1 MTRVALYAR
10 YSSDNQREA
19 SIDDQLRIC
28 REQAKREKWK
38 IVGTYKDAGI
48 SGASMILRPGIQAL
62 LQDAQASQF
71 DMVLAE
77 ALDRISRDQADV
89 ATLFKHLKFAGVPIV
104 TLAEGEISELHVG
117 LKGTMNAL
125 FLKDLAAKTHR
136 GIRGRV
142 EDGKSGGGL
151 CYGYKVV
158 KQLDARGDP
167 IRGDR
172 EIDAAEANVVRRIF
186 REFAAGIG
194 PRTIARTLNEEGVP
208 GPEGRLWSDTTIR
221 GHVKRGTGLVNN
233 ELYVGRL
240 IWNRL
245 RYLKDPSTGKRVSR
259 LNPESE
265 WIVKD
270 VPDLRIVDD
279 ELWQAVRARQG
290 EIAEKFANVTEAVRA
305 HHKKN
310 RLNGARR
317 PKSLLS
323 GLVFCGC
330 CGGPYSLRGADR
342 FACSNHISKGSCSNS
357 RGIAR
362 EDLERRVLA
371 GLKDRMMAPEIVED
385 AMRAYAEETNR
396 LNRER
401 RSNGDSWKAELV
413 KVEKQIAQ
421 IVEAIAD
428 GMYHPSMK
436 EKMTGLEA
444 RKEELTALLADAPAD
459 TPDVLPSAS
468 AIYAKKVVALTKALN
483 RKEERQ
489 EASQDLRALIE
500 KIVLTPG
507 PERGE
512 LYATLHGELRTI
524 LEWTERQA
532 IGKTAKTTKPAAG
545 ATGLS
550 VSVVAGGRRQPLES
564 GGFRSLGQALGAQ
577 TAFAWIDGDEH
588 LSGPAFGVFVLPA
601 IVAELACHFDHDIG
615 AHAFGDGHLLWAID
629 LHSEAIGAMIVFDF
643 DPERDGFDCAA
654 AGFKGADFG
663 RVQKFAGDGDTIEHE
678 RFSNER
684 SRLIRGRERRPRRR
698 SSRPA
703 IEAGRAR
710 RKWWGPRSARNA
722 RGPKAR
728 VSGAGRRF
736 SP

>member
-1 MTRVALYAR
+1 MTRIALYAR

-19 SIDDQLRIC
+19 SIDDQFRIC

-62 LQDAQASQF
+62 LQDAQAGQF
-71 DMVLAE
+71 DIVMAE

-89 ATLFKHLKFAGVPIV
+89 ATFYKHLKFAGVPIV
-104 TLAEGEISELHVG
+104 TLSEGEISELHVG

-151 CYGYKVV
+151 CFGYNVV

-172 EIDAAEANVVRRIF
+172 EINEAEANVVRRIF
-186 REFAAGIG
+186 REFAAGVG

-208 GPEGRLWSDTTIR
+208 GPAGKLWSDTTIR

-233 ELYVGRL
+233 ELYIGRL

-245 RYLKDPSTGKRVSR
+245 RYIKDPSTGKRVSR

-265 WIVKD
+265 WIIKD
-270 VPDLRIVDD
+270 VPELRIVDD
-279 ELWQAVRARQG
+279 ELWHSVRVRQG
-290 EIAEKFANVTEAVRA
+290 EIAEKFANVTEAVRK

-310 RLNGARR
+310 RLNGTRR

-342 FACSNHISKGSCSNS
+342 FACSNHISKGACSNS
-357 RGIAR
+357 RTIPR
-362 EDLERRVLA
+362 EELEARVLS
-371 GLKDRMMAPEIVED
+371 GLRDRMMAPEIVEE

-401 RSNGDSWKAELV
+401 RSSGDAWKAELV
-413 KVEKQIAQ
+413 KVEKQIRG
-421 IVEAIAD
+421 IIEAIKA
-428 GMYHPSMK
+428 GMFHESMK
-436 EKMTGLEA
+436 AEMDTLEA
-444 RKEELTALLADAPAD
+444 RKTELNTLLADAPED
-459 TPDVLPSAS
+459 TPDILPSAS
-468 AIYAKKVVALTKALN
+468 AIYAKKVSALTKALN
-483 RKEERQ
+483 RREERQ
-489 EASQDLRALIE
+489 EAAETLRGLIE
-500 KIVLTPG
+500 KISLTPG

-512 LYATLHGELRTI
+512 IYATLHGELGTI
-524 LEWTERQA
+524 LNWTERQA
-532 IGKTAKTTKPAAG
+532 IGKAVKTTKPAAD

-550 VSVVAGGRRQPLES
+550 LSVVAG
-564 GGFRSLGQALGAQ
+564 
-577 TAFAWIDGDEH
+577 
-588 LSGPAFGVFVLPA
+588 
-601 IVAELACHFDHDIG
+601 
-615 AHAFGDGHLLWAID
+615 
-629 LHSEAIGAMIVFDF
+629 
-643 DPERDGFDCAA
+643 
-654 AGFKGADFG
+654 AGFEPAAF
-663 RVQKFAGDGDTIEHE
+663 
-678 RFSNER
+678 
-684 SRLIRGRERRPRRR
+684 RL
-698 SSRPA
+698 
-703 IEAGRAR
+703 
-710 RKWWGPRSARNA
+710 
-722 RGPKAR
+722 
-728 VSGAGRRF
+728 
-736 SP
+736 

>member
-48 SGASMILRPGIQAL
+48 SGASMILRPGVQAL
-62 LQDAQASQF
+62 LQDAQAGQF

-158 KQLDARGDP
+158 KKLDSRGDP

-172 EIDAAEANVVRRIF
+172 EIDEAEANVVRRIL
-186 REFAAGIG
+186 REYAEGIS
-194 PRTIARTLNEEGVP
+194 PRVIAKTLNEEGVP
-208 GPEGRLWSDTTIR
+208 GPEGRLWNDTTIH
-221 GHVKRGTGLVNN
+221 GHTKRGTGILNN
-233 ELYVGRL
+233 ELYIGRL

-279 ELWQAVRARQG
+279 ELWQAVKGRQ
-290 EIAEKFANVTEAVRA
+290 AVTSAKYANVAEGVRK

-310 RLNGARR
+310 RLNGTHR
-317 PKSLLS
+317 PKTLLS
-323 GLVFCGC
+323 GLVFCGR
-330 CGGPYSLRGADR
+330 CGGPFSIRGSDR
-342 FACSNHISKGSCSNS
+342 FACSTHVTKGVCSNS
-357 RGIAR
+357 RTILR

-371 GLKDRMMAPEIVED
+371 DLKERMMAPEVAAE
-385 AMRAYAEETNR
+385 AMRAHAEETNR

-413 KVEKQIAQ
+413 KVEKQIRG
-421 IVEAIAD
+421 IIEAIKE
-428 GMYHPSMK
+428 GMFHPSMK
-436 EKMTGLEA
+436 GEMDALEA
-444 RKEELTALLADAPAD
+444 RKAELIEQLADIPEDAPD
-459 TPDVLPSAS
+459 LLPSAS
-468 AIYAKKVVALTKALN
+468 AIYAKKVSALTEALA
-483 RKEERQ
+483 RPDERPQ
-489 EASQDLRALIE
+489 AAAALRMLIE

-512 LYATLHGELRTI
+512 IFATLHGELRTI
-524 LEWTERQA
+524 LEWAERQA
-532 IGKTAKTTKPAAG
+532 IGKTSKMTKPAVG
-545 ATGLS
+545 AAGLS
-550 VSVVAGGRRQPLES
+550 
-564 GGFRSLGQALGAQ
+564 
-577 TAFAWIDGDEH
+577 
-588 LSGPAFGVFVLPA
+588 
-601 IVAELACHFDHDIG
+601 
-615 AHAFGDGHLLWAID
+615 
-629 LHSEAIGAMIVFDF
+629 
-643 DPERDGFDCAA
+643 
-654 AGFKGADFG
+654 
-663 RVQKFAGDGDTIEHE
+663 
-678 RFSNER
+678 
-684 SRLIRGRERRPRRR
+684 
-698 SSRPA
+698 
-703 IEAGRAR
+703 
-710 RKWWGPRSARNA
+710 
-722 RGPKAR
+722 
-728 VSGAGRRF
+728 
-736 SP
+736 

>member
-19 SIDDQLRIC
+19 SIEDQLRIC

-62 LQDAQASQF
+62 LQDAQAGQF
-71 DMVLAE
+71 DIVLAE

-89 ATLFKHLKFAGVPIV
+89 ATFYKHLKFAGVPIV
-104 TLAEGEISELHVG
+104 TLSEGEISDLHVG

-151 CYGYKVV
+151 CFGYNVV

-172 EIDAAEANVVRRIF
+172 EINEAEANVVRRIF
-186 REFAAGIG
+186 REFAAGVG

-208 GPEGRLWSDTTIR
+208 GPAGKLWSDTTIR

-233 ELYVGRL
+233 ELYIGRL

-245 RYLKDPSTGKRVSR
+245 RYIKDPSTGKRVSR

-265 WIVKD
+265 WIIKD
-270 VPDLRIVDD
+270 VPELRIVDD
-279 ELWQAVRARQG
+279 ELWQSVRVRQG
-290 EIAEKFANVTEAVRA
+290 AIAEKFANVTEAVRK

-310 RLNGARR
+310 RLNGTRR

-342 FACSNHISKGSCSNS
+342 FACSNHISKGACSNS
-357 RGIAR
+357 RTIPR
-362 EDLERRVLA
+362 EDLEARVLS
-371 GLKDRMMAPEIVED
+371 GLKDRMMAPEIVEE

-401 RSNGDSWKAELV
+401 RSSGDAWKAELM
-413 KVEKQIAQ
+413 KIEKQIRG
-421 IVEAIAD
+421 IIEAIKA
-428 GMYHPSMK
+428 GMFHDSMK
-436 EKMTGLEA
+436 AEMDTLEA
-444 RKEELTALLADAPAD
+444 RKTELNTLLADAPED
-459 TPDVLPSAS
+459 TPDILPSAS
-468 AIYAKKVVALTKALN
+468 AIYAKKVSDLTKALN

-489 EASQDLRALIE
+489 EAAETLRGLIE
-500 KIVLTPG
+500 KISLTPG

-512 LYATLHGELRTI
+512 IYATLHGELGTI
-524 LEWTERQA
+524 LNWTERQA
-532 IGKTAKTTKPAAG
+532 IGKAVKTTKPAAT
-545 ATGLS
+545 ATGVSLS
-550 VSVVAGGRRQPLES
+550 
-564 GGFRSLGQALGAQ
+564 
-577 TAFAWIDGDEH
+577 
-588 LSGPAFGVFVLPA
+588 
-601 IVAELACHFDHDIG
+601 
-615 AHAFGDGHLLWAID
+615 
-629 LHSEAIGAMIVFDF
+629 
-643 DPERDGFDCAA
+643 
-654 AGFKGADFG
+654 
-663 RVQKFAGDGDTIEHE
+663 
-678 RFSNER
+678 
-684 SRLIRGRERRPRRR
+684 
-698 SSRPA
+698 
-703 IEAGRAR
+703 
-710 RKWWGPRSARNA
+710 
-722 RGPKAR
+722 
-728 VSGAGRRF
+728 
-736 SP
+736 

>member
-19 SIDDQLRIC
+19 SIEDQLRIC

-62 LQDAQASQF
+62 LQDAQAGQF
-71 DMVLAE
+71 DIVMAE

-89 ATLFKHLKFAGVPIV
+89 ATFYKHLKFAGVPIV
-104 TLAEGEISELHVG
+104 TLSEGEISELHVG

-151 CYGYKVV
+151 CFGYNVV

-172 EIDAAEANVVRRIF
+172 EINEAEANVVRRIF
-186 REFAAGIG
+186 REFAAGVG

-208 GPEGRLWSDTTIR
+208 GPAGKLWSDTTIR

-233 ELYVGRL
+233 ELYIGRL

-245 RYLKDPSTGKRVSR
+245 RYIKDPSTGKRVSR

-265 WIVKD
+265 WIIKD
-270 VPDLRIVDD
+270 VPELRIVDD
-279 ELWQAVRARQG
+279 ELWHSVRVRQG
-290 EIAEKFANVTEAVRA
+290 EIAEKFANVTEAVRK

-310 RLNGARR
+310 RLNGTRR

-342 FACSNHISKGSCSNS
+342 FACSNHISRGACSNS
-357 RGIAR
+357 RTIPR
-362 EDLERRVLA
+362 EELEARVLS
-371 GLKDRMMAPEIVED
+371 GLRDRMMAPEIVEE

-401 RSNGDSWKAELV
+401 RSSGDAWKAELV
-413 KVEKQIAQ
+413 KVEKQIRG
-421 IVEAIAD
+421 IIEAIKA
-428 GMYHPSMK
+428 GMFHESMK
-436 EKMTGLEA
+436 AEMDTLEA
-444 RKEELTALLADAPAD
+444 RKTELNTLLADAPED
-459 TPDVLPSAS
+459 TPDILPSAS
-468 AIYAKKVVALTKALN
+468 AIYAKKVSALTKALN
-483 RKEERQ
+483 RREERQ
-489 EASQDLRALIE
+489 EAAETLRGLIE
-500 KIVLTPG
+500 KISLTPG

-512 LYATLHGELRTI
+512 IYATLHGELGTI
-524 LEWTERQA
+524 LNWTERQA
-532 IGKTAKTTKPAAG
+532 IGKAVKTTKPAAD

-550 VSVVAGGRRQPLES
+550 
-564 GGFRSLGQALGAQ
+564 
-577 TAFAWIDGDEH
+577 
-588 LSGPAFGVFVLPA
+588 LS
-601 IVAELACHFDHDIG
+601 
-615 AHAFGDGHLLWAID
+615 
-629 LHSEAIGAMIVFDF
+629 
-643 DPERDGFDCAA
+643 
-654 AGFKGADFG
+654 
-663 RVQKFAGDGDTIEHE
+663 
-678 RFSNER
+678 
-684 SRLIRGRERRPRRR
+684 
-698 SSRPA
+698 
-703 IEAGRAR
+703 
-710 RKWWGPRSARNA
+710 
-722 RGPKAR
+722 
-728 VSGAGRRF
+728 
-736 SP
+736 

>member
-19 SIDDQLRIC
+19 SIEDQLRIC

-62 LQDAQASQF
+62 LQDAQAGQF
-71 DMVLAE
+71 DIVLAE

-89 ATLFKHLKFAGVPIV
+89 ATFYKHLKFAGVPIV
-104 TLAEGEISELHVG
+104 TLSEGEISELHVG

-151 CYGYKVV
+151 CFGYNVV

-172 EIDAAEANVVRRIF
+172 EINEAEANVVRRIF

-208 GPEGRLWSDTTIR
+208 GPAGKLWSDTTIR

-233 ELYVGRL
+233 ELYIGRL

-245 RYLKDPSTGKRVSR
+245 RYIKDPSTGKRVSR

-265 WIVKD
+265 WITKD
-270 VPDLRIVDD
+270 VPELRIVDD
-279 ELWQAVRARQG
+279 ELWHSVRVRQD
-290 EIAEKFANVTEAVRA
+290 EIAEKFANVTEAVRK

-310 RLNGARR
+310 RLNGTRR

-342 FACSNHISKGSCSNS
+342 FACSNHISKGACSNS
-357 RGIAR
+357 RTIPR
-362 EDLERRVLA
+362 EGLEARVLS
-371 GLKDRMMAPEIVED
+371 GLKDRMMAPEIVEE

-401 RSNGDSWKAELV
+401 RSSGDAWKAELV
-413 KVEKQIAQ
+413 KIEKQIRG
-421 IVEAIAD
+421 IIKAIKA
-428 GMYHPSMK
+428 GMFHESMK
-436 EKMTGLEA
+436 AEMDTLEA
-444 RKEELTALLADAPAD
+444 RKAELNTLLADAPED
-459 TPDVLPSAS
+459 TPDILPSAS
-468 AIYAKKVVALTKALN
+468 AIYAKKVSALAKALN

-489 EASQDLRALIE
+489 EAAETLRGLIE
-500 KIVLTPG
+500 KISLTPG

-512 LYATLHGELRTI
+512 IYATLHGELGTI
-524 LEWTERQA
+524 LNWTERQA
-532 IGKTAKTTKPAAG
+532 IGKTAKTKKPAAG

-550 VSVVAGGRRQPLES
+550 VSVVAG
-564 GGFRSLGQALGAQ
+564 
-577 TAFAWIDGDEH
+577 
-588 LSGPAFGVFVLPA
+588 
-601 IVAELACHFDHDIG
+601 
-615 AHAFGDGHLLWAID
+615 
-629 LHSEAIGAMIVFDF
+629 
-643 DPERDGFDCAA
+643 
-654 AGFKGADFG
+654 AGFEPAAF
-663 RVQKFAGDGDTIEHE
+663 
-678 RFSNER
+678 
-684 SRLIRGRERRPRRR
+684 RL
-698 SSRPA
+698 
-703 IEAGRAR
+703 
-710 RKWWGPRSARNA
+710 
-722 RGPKAR
+722 
-728 VSGAGRRF
+728 
-736 SP
+736 